1 MEQHGL
7 SISEKVR
14 KLWSVKHV
22 ANTIEVLPPRRD
34 ANGRWLRGT
43 PSPNPSGCIPRDGRE
58 VLELAREG
66 SLAAMRRLIA
76 IVNDGEAPYA
86 AQIAAANAVLDRAWG
101 RPKQDIA
108 VEDKGRSLE
117 DLLRDVY
124 EARQAKEAA
133 PEPGEQ
139 KGAEPESAWPAIA
152 KAVTTLRGEQQIC
165 ANGRKSHSAK
175 RSGTR
180 PASSRRDQGAREPAQ
195 RARGAAPVSSVARV
209 QSSGNTALT
218 TLF

>member
-133 PEPGEQ
+133 PEPG
-139 KGAEPESAWPAIA
+139 
-152 KAVTTLRGEQQIC
+152 
-165 ANGRKSHSAK
+165 
-175 RSGTR
+175 GTE
-180 PASSRRDQGAREPAQ
+180 G
-195 RARGAAPVSSVARV
+195 G
-209 QSSGNTALT
+209 
-218 TLF
+218 